1 MQYGHISLA
10 LAPISTTT
18 PIAVLIGAEDSRRPT
33 NSLEQQLI
41 EAIRT
46 LAPDKQ
52 RAVLDFAELLKSCQS
67 PHDEAPLIKP
77 SPVLV
82 YETGELAERDIQSE
96 QAAELRSC
104 LQTFAEDWNRPEM
117 AVYDEI

>member
-1 MQYGHISLA
+1 M
-10 LAPISTTT
+10 
-18 PIAVLIGAEDSRRPT
+18 
-33 NSLEQQLI
+33 
-41 EAIRT
+41 
-46 LAPDKQ
+46 
-52 RAVLDFAELLKSCQS
+52 
-67 PHDEAPLIKP
+67 IKP